1 MTFLRVHSNSKEV
14 SYLSWQNTYPN
25 LKTTCHVKLTFFSW
39 TKLLQNLTPCKISH
53 ICHCAFKHKNNC
65 LSKKTSKKSKNFE
78 IQCMLCYCRCI
89 ALHFRLL
96 QLVCVTYQWSTFY
109 KTRMSCLSEQYI
121 LSSAINKKERETWKV
136 KCGSSKW
143 KVHYIVYEKNMG
155 ITLRVCWCQ
164 NKLFHVM
171 AVLAM
176 IYMFLRF

>member
-1 MTFLRVHSNSKEV
+1 M
-14 SYLSWQNTYPN
+14 
-25 LKTTCHVKLTFFSW
+25 VKLQALNQQLCIFQLNCLPF
-39 TKLLQNLTPCKISH
+39 
-53 ICHCAFKHKNNC
+53 KNNC

-155 ITLRVCWCQ
+155 ITLRVCWWQ